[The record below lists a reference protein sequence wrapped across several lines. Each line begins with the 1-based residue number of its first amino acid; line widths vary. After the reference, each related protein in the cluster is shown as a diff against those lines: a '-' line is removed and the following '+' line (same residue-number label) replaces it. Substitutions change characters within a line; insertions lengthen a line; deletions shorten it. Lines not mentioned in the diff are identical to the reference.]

1 VIQLL
6 QARLAAA
13 RSDDDRGSAILE
25 FIFVAVLVLIPL
37 VYLVVAVAVV
47 QRSRLSVTNAARDVG
62 RAVAIANSQDEAEL
76 SARAALRLALQN
88 QGMSASDA
96 ELKYVPASAD
106 CDSTTVRPDL
116 APGSE
121 FAVCVITHQDLPAV
135 PSVLSGHGV
144 TLVGRYLVHI
154 DEFRLKAPK

>member
-6 QARLAAA
+6 RAQLAAV
-13 RSDDDRGSAILE
+13 RSDDERGSAIVE
-25 FIFVAVLVLIPL
+25 FIFVAIVVLIPL
-37 VYLVVAVAVV
+37 VYVVVAVAVV
-47 QRSRLSVTNAARDVG
+47 QRSRLSVTNAARDIG

-76 SARAALRLALQN
+76 NARVALRLALQN

-96 ELKYVPASAD
+96 ALKYVAASAN
-106 CDSTTVRPDL
+106 CDSTAVSPDL

-121 FAVCVITHQDLPAV
+121 FAVCVITHQELPAV
-135 PSVLSGHGV
+135 PSVLSGRGV
-144 TLVGRYLVHI
+144 TLIGRYLVHI